1 MDKLKLLQE
10 LGLGSRLK
18 RLSDNLMK
26 EIQLVY
32 NLAGIDFDPYIFPV
46 FKTIAD
52 DKITTTT
59 NITEKLKITQPAVTQ
74 SINKLLKK
82 GLIITTND
90 SGDKRKRNITL
101 SGKGKFLL
109 QKLIPLWNIID
120 STLKIKTVND
130 SNSLIGHID
139 NLENLT
145 MENTLSKLIY
155 TKYEEYLNETF
166 EIIPFKK
173 EYSTY
178 FKDLNVDWLQKYF
191 VVEPHDADLLEN
203 CEASIINNGGFI
215 FFTAINT
222 KIVGCFAL
230 IKKGENIYELGKMA
244 VSPEYQGRKIGQKM
258 MDYALMFGKEKNWEK
273 VILYSNTKLVNAI
286 HIYRKYGFKEVPLEK
301 NTPYLRSNIKME
313 LNLNQIKF

>member
-1 MDKLKLLQE
+1 MDRLKDLQE

-18 RLSDNLMK
+18 RLSENLMK
-26 EIQLVY
+26 EIQIVY
-32 NLAGIDFDPYIFPV
+32 NLAEIDFDSYIFPV

-52 DKITTTT
+52 EKTITTSI
-59 NITEKLKITQPAVTQ
+59 ITEKLQITQPAVTQ
-74 SINKLLKK
+74 SINKLIKR
-82 GLIITTND
+82 GLVIITHD
-90 SGDKRKRNITL
+90 PSDKRKKNVTL
-101 SGKGKFLL
+101 SGKGRLLL
-109 QKLIPLWNIID
+109 QKIIPLWNIID
-120 STLKIKTVND
+120 STLKIKTTVHSHNF
-130 SNSLIGHID
+130 IEHIE
-139 NLENLT
+139 NLENLIAD
-145 MENTLSKLIY
+145 NTLSSIIY
-155 TKYEEYLNETF
+155 SQYQEYQNETF

-191 VVEPHDADLLEN
+191 VVEPHDADLLDN

-230 IKKGENIYELGKMA
+230 IKKEGNIYELGKMA

-273 VILYSNTKLVNAI
+273 IILYSNTKLVNAI
-286 HIYRKYGFKEVPLEK
+286 HIYNKYGFTKVPLEK
-301 NTPYLRSNIKME
+301 NTPYLRSNIKMA
-313 LNLNQIKF
+313 LNLNHKF